1 MFKETTKFLV
11 VDDFSNMRKIIKKVL
26 SDLGYHNIVEAV
38 DGHNAFQLMAEAA
51 KQSEPF
57 EFIIADWNMPNMSG
71 LDLLKKCRTEEPFR
85 KIPFMMVTAESE
97 QTQILEA
104 LKVGVTEYVIKPFS
118 AAKLKE
124 KLESSYKKLN
134 AASRKTA

>member
-26 SDLGYHNIVEAV
+26 SDLGYHNVVEAV
-38 DGHNAFQLMAEAA
+38 DGHNAYQLMTDAVKA
-51 KQSEPF
+51 SEPF

-71 LDLLKKCRTEEPFR
+71 LELLKKCRTEEPFR

-118 AAKLKE
+118 AVKLKE
-124 KLESSYKKLN
+124 KLESSYKKQHGT
-134 AASRKTA
+134 SRQTA